1 MSDALNVPPKGL
13 TGILTPGDGATFILT
28 ADDGNNLPATLRLII
43 TDHAGIEQTYTPTL
57 DGITGTWLLTVAQV
71 TALVGT
77 LTAGSLKAR
86 LTTGTGDLRRGSK
99 AGRLSILSR
108 YAGSGQP
115 QSLGT
120 ITLGPPGPAIA
131 SGIVDEDGALVLTLE
146 NAVTLDPIALPPLVG
161 LTLDGDGD
169 YETTPAGT
177 AYLLT
182 TDADGDYNVRTV
194 A

>member
-1 MSDALNVPPKGL
+1 MSDALNSAPKGL
-13 TGILTPGDGATFILT
+13 TGILTPGDGATFLLT
-28 ADDGNNLPATLRLII
+28 ADDGIALPATLRLVI
-43 TDHAGIEQTYTPTL
+43 TDHAGVEQTYTPTL

-77 LTAGSLKAR
+77 LTTGSLKAR
-86 LTTGTGDLRRGSK
+86 ITTGSGDLRRGSK

-120 ITLGPPGPAIA
+120 TTLGPAGQSAYDVA
-131 SGIVDEDGALVLTLE
+131 VETGFEGTEAEWLETMTGFRAIVDPDNADLIIITYPTWAL
-146 NAVTLDPIALPPLVG
+146 
-161 LTLDGDGD
+161 
-169 YETTPAGT
+169 
-177 AYLLT
+177 
-182 TDADGDYNVRTV
+182 DADLTSILIPILE